1 MFYHRKSVISKIIRA
16 ALRVSVPPVA
26 DAENYLV
33 SEAVIM
39 PVFYENSYFV
49 TSKKTSGIYFY
60 SSADNVFFHKI
71 QKKS

>member
-16 ALRVSVPPVA
+16 ALRAERSAVA

-60 SSADNVFFHKI
+60 SSADNVCFI
-71 QKKS
+71 NAKKS